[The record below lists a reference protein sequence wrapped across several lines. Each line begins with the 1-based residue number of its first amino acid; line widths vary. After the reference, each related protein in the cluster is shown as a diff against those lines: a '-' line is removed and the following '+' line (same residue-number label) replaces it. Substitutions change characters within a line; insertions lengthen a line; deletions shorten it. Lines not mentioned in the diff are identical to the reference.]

1 MAAGDAG
8 PANGRSSRTWT
19 HNRPV
24 TVFLRGLIAN
34 IRVHPKRI
42 DLFVMPGALLA
53 LLDPNPKPRQPSD
66 TNDTDTPIPLS
77 IPVTLKRVALEMR
90 LLVQEAKDDPAPDP
104 ALVKL
109 IARTSNMRD
118 LVIREGLS
126 MRELARRI
134 TSPYISR
141 AIRLVAKAEQ
151 QASQSAH
158 DFVKAEQ
165 RLQLQTLRAPIDGT
179 V

>member
-77 IPVTLKRVALEMR
+77 IPVTLKRVAWR
-90 LLVQEAKDDPAPDP
+90 CGCWCRRP
-104 ALVKL
+104 
-109 IARTSNMRD
+109 RTTPRPT
-118 LVIREGLS
+118 
-126 MRELARRI
+126 RRW
-134 TSPYISR
+134 SS
-141 AIRLVAKAEQ
+141 
-151 QASQSAH
+151 
-158 DFVKAEQ
+158 
-165 RLQLQTLRAPIDGT
+165 
-179 V
+179 

>member
-1 MAAGDAG
+1 
-8 PANGRSSRTWT
+8 
-19 HNRPV
+19 
-24 TVFLRGLIAN
+24 
-34 IRVHPKRI
+34 
-42 DLFVMPGALLA
+42 
-53 LLDPNPKPRQPSD
+53 
-66 TNDTDTPIPLS
+66 
-77 IPVTLKRVALEMR
+77 MR

-151 QASQSAH
+151 QASQSAP